1 MIEVEKRF
9 HPTEEQTKI
18 MLQGAEF
25 LGESVNHDI
34 YYDYPDVRFL
44 KKDIRLR
51 NRNGSFELKIG
62 KGSSAAEE
70 IDDKKEIEKYFSMDK
85 NLEDFIKENMI
96 VVMEY
101 SNNRKSYTKEGFNIV
116 LDEMSFDYSMC
127 EIELM
132 VTNEGEIEQAKEKI
146 LDFAK
151 KFGLET
157 KKTFGKCQAY
167 LNKFKPEI
175 YKQVYGDK

>member
-9 HPTEEQTKI
+9 QPTEEQTKI

-25 LGESVNHDI
+25 LGEAVNHDI

-44 KKDIRLR
+44 KKDTRLR

-62 KGSSAAEE
+62 KGSSAAQE
-70 IDDKKEIEKYFSMDK
+70 IDDKREIEKYFSTDK
-85 NLEDFIKENMI
+85 NLEDFIKENM
-96 VVMEY
+96 VVIMEY

-116 LDEMSFDYSMC
+116 MDEMSYGYNMC

-151 KFGLET
+151 KFGLES

-175 YKQVYGDK
+175 YKELYGDK